1 MFEETIP
8 PAEPTLGATLPG
20 DIHSGVPRSAALD
33 YTGDERAGSEELN
46 EPEESKMD
54 LMAAINNKFSEAM
67 AAADDDL
74 F

>member
-1 MFEETIP
+1 MFEETMP

-20 DIHSGVPRSAALD
+20 DIHSGVPKRAAME
-33 YTGDERAGSEELN
+33 YAGDERVVSEELN
-46 EPEESKMD
+46 EPEETKMD